1 MTPGMDDGNILL
13 TKFLREKMT
22 ENYRVS
28 FCHIMSQ
35 KASSLPRLTLV
46 YSPVR
51 NNGMDKK
58 NPPIAHI
65 LVEAAPFRYLEVLQ
79 KNNNNNNSGIQDK
92 NTRILL
98 GNIYQMK
105 LAKLR

>member
-35 KASSLPRLTLV
+35 KASIPRLGQ
-46 YSPVR
+46 SPK
-51 NNGMDKK
+51 GLKIL
-58 NPPIAHI
+58 PPIVLKIGKFLKSI
-65 LVEAAPFRYLEVLQ
+65 LTS
-79 KNNNNNNSGIQDK
+79 KK
-92 NTRILL
+92 
-98 GNIYQMK
+98 
-105 LAKLR
+105 

>member
-35 KASSLPRLTLV
+35 KASIPRLGQSPKGLKIV
-46 YSPVR
+46 LKIGFHNLYSPVR
-51 NNGMDKK
+51 NNGMDRK
-58 NPPIAHI
+58 NPPIAQI
-65 LVEAAPFRYLEVLQ
+65 LVEAAPFRYLEVL
-79 KNNNNNNSGIQDK
+79 KNETIQNS
-92 NTRILL
+92 
-98 GNIYQMK
+98 
-105 LAKLR
+105 